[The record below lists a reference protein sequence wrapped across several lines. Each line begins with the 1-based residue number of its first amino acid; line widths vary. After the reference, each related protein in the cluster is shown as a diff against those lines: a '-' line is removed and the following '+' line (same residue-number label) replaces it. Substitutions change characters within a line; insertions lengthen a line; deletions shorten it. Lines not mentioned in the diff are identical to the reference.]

1 MCNISTVQ
9 QKKVTIGVCEITKC
23 IGRYFISTQ
32 KNIVF
37 LKNLHSW
44 QEFYTTVGQILTLY
58 LVFSKIWKN
67 TRQKC
72 DAGRGKVLQN
82 LLPDSFF
89 CKSY

>member
-1 MCNISTVQ
+1 MLYLYTHYA
-9 QKKVTIGVCEITKC
+9 KKGV
-23 IGRYFISTQ
+23 
-32 KNIVF
+32 VF

-89 CKSY
+89 ANHTKKKNKAEAKCGLMTRG